1 MYKRQDLKGEKTI
14 ANLKTALQGEVMAC
28 IKYYWYSLQ
37 ADKEGYKVIGNIFR
51 QTSGNENEHARM
63 WFKALHGGS
72 IPNTEQNLIDAWAGE
87 NYEWDTMYKTFAEE
101 AEAEGNT
108 EIARLFREVGN
119 IEYHHRDRYQ
129 AMLDQ
134 VQSGTV
140 FKRDE
145 PVKWMCLK
153 CGYICE
159 AKEAPIK
166 CPVCQNPQAN
176 FQQLIDYDC

>member
-1 MYKRQDLKGEKTI
+1 MYKRQ
-14 ANLKTALQGEVMAC
+14 
-28 IKYYWYSLQ
+28 
-37 ADKEGYKVIGNIFR
+37 
-51 QTSGNENEHARM
+51 
-63 WFKALHGGS
+63 
-72 IPNTEQNLIDAWAGE
+72 EQNLIDAWAGE

-119 IEYHHRDRYQ
+119 IEHHHRDRYQ